1 MKLSIYDT
9 KTVVDERADDLSFE
23 DFDNEETYERAKIIL
38 LNPHKRIGA
47 EMRWFVGCP
56 AEQEKEI
63 VDRLTNKSYYAK
75 TFPNTLAELNFNL
88 YSLEYEKIS
97 VEAILLIDT
106 LFERQDV
113 NEIKIT
119 INKSRQQSEFST
131 VFNDADISLELRKF
145 RDEIRE
151 SIKSAVK
158 RLSHDEYVAF
168 AHELVEVIAKNENYG
183 KIIKDFFDKVYRQ
196 DMEFFLMERLEK
208 ITDLVEALKENF
220 SENTLDALEK
230 ELKAYTDAVKPQN
243 KFVLIGGKRGN
254 FENDEIIFYATRKV
268 TYTLN
273 EEQNLPLRALSFAE
287 LLMDGFDYLPS
298 LQKLTEADRKYFNKI
313 RKDFPS
319 KAFNETKARFDK
331 IFEILRQNLHYK
343 KGFNEDIQSFYL
355 NEFKPNHEKFVTDA
369 PTLEGYKPDEIP
381 SVNAMAASVFQKL
394 GMAMTWTENL
404 ALAYEL
410 FKTALSYAEQSDDR
424 EILAAVKKEEQNWRK
439 YSKQTSNESKGG
451 CLPGVLIFFAVIAL
465 ILCNVD

>member
-9 KTVVDERADDLSFE
+9 KTAVDDRADDLSFE
-23 DFDNEETYERAKIIL
+23 DFDNEEIYERAKILL

-63 VDRLTNKSYYAK
+63 VERLTNKSYYAK

-88 YSLEYEKIS
+88 YAIEYEKVS
-97 VEAILLIDT
+97 TEAVLLIDALYET
-106 LFERQDV
+106 QDV
-113 NEIKIT
+113 NKIKVT

-131 VFNDADISLELRKF
+131 VFNDADISVELRKL

-151 SIKSAVK
+151 SIRAAAN
-158 RLSHDEYVAF
+158 RLSRDEYISLA
-168 AHELVEVIAKNENYG
+168 ANLIEVISERGTYG

-208 ITDLVEALKENF
+208 ITDLIEALKENF
-220 SENTLDALEK
+220 SEDSLDALEK
-230 ELKAYTDAVKPQN
+230 ELKSYTDAVKPQN
-243 KFVLIGGKRGN
+243 KFVLIGGRRGN
-254 FENDEIIFYATRKV
+254 FENDEIIFYAARKV
-268 TYTLN
+268 AYTLN
-273 EEQNLPLRALSFAE
+273 EEQNLPLRALSFSE
-287 LLMDGFDYLPS
+287 LLVDGFDYIPS
-298 LQKLTEADRKYFNKI
+298 LQKLIEADRKYFNKI
-313 RKDFPS
+313 RGNFPS
-319 KAFNETKARFDK
+319 KTFNETKAEFDE

-355 NEFKPNHEKFVTDA
+355 NEFKPHYEKFVTDA
-369 PTLEGYKPDEIP
+369 PTLEGYKPEEIP
-381 SVNAMAASVFQKL
+381 EVNAMVASIFQKL

-404 ALAYEL
+404 ASAYEL
-410 FKTALSYAEQSDDR
+410 FKIALTYAEKSDDR

-439 YSKQTSNESKGG
+439 YSKQTSTESKSG
-451 CLPGVLIFFAVIAL
+451 CLPGILIFVVLITL
-465 ILCNVD
+465 ILNGV